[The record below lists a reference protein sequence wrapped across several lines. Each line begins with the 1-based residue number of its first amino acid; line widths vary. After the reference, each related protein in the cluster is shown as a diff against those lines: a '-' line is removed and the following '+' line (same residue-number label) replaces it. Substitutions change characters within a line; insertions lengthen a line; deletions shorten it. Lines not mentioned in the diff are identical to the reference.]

1 VRHRNRESF
10 ALGAHLISVPDFV
23 YPYAHGGEQ
32 SAPLRTAPAT
42 VGSGLGAGVVGVGV
56 GLRDGAVAV
65 AIGLGAAVLA
75 GVGFGGAVLAVG
87 VGDAAVVAALGV
99 PMTPVAA
106 DGLDGLSAWLI
117 AATTPRHAK
126 KKTATITITTRPG
139 SQVGA
144 PRSHLNRA
152 IDRNV

>member
-1 VRHRNRESF
+1 LREG
-10 ALGAHLISVPDFV
+10 GA
-23 YPYAHGGEQ
+23 
-32 SAPLRTAPAT
+32 
-42 VGSGLGAGVVGVGV
+42 
-56 GLRDGAVAV
+56 AVAV
-65 AIGLGAAVLA
+65 GFGAAVLA

-99 PMTPVAA
+99 RMTPVAV

-117 AATTPRHAK
+117 TETTPMHAK
-126 KKTATITITTRPG
+126 KQTATIAITSRPG

>member
-1 VRHRNRESF
+1 MRHRNRESF

-87 VGDAAVVAALGV
+87 VGDAAVAALGV

-117 AATTPRHAK
+117 TETTPMHAK
-126 KKTATITITTRPG
+126 KQTATIAITSRPG

-144 PRSHLNRA
+144 LRSHLNRA